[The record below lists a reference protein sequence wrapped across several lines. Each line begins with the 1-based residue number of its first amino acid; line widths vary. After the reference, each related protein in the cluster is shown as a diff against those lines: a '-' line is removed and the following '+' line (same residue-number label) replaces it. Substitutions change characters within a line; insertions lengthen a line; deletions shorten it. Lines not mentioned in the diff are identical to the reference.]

1 MGYHIKK
8 IEKGVLGEFSKI
20 QEEFEELLDAHE
32 QKNSVLEICELADLL
47 GTIEAYAKK
56 WNLSLGDLNKMKEST
71 KKAFEDGSR
80 K

>member
-1 MGYHIKK
+1 MGYHLKEIKK
-8 IEKGVLGEFSKI
+8 GTLGEFSKI
-20 QEEFEELLDAHE
+20 KEEFEELMDANE
-32 QKNSVLEICELADLL
+32 QKNSVLEICELSDLL
-47 GTIEAYAKK
+47 GAIEAYAKK

>member
-1 MGYHIKK
+1 MGYHLKEIT
-8 IEKGVLGEFSKI
+8 KGTLGEISKI
-20 QEEFEELLDAHE
+20 KEEFEEFIDANE
-32 QKNSVLEICELADLL
+32 QKNSVLEMCELADLL
-47 GTIEAYAKK
+47 GAIEAYVKK

>member
-1 MGYHIKK
+1 MGYHLKEIQ
-8 IEKGVLGEFSKI
+8 KGTLGEFSKI
-20 QEEFEELLDAHE
+20 KEEFEELMDANE

-47 GTIEAYAKK
+47 GAIEAYAKK